1 MNRSLVLLPLTV
13 VVMSAPAWAGKLEE
27 AQAEHTRLAEQMRRL
42 AKRAAWGGVDDSYVK
57 MLELVDEGVVLS
69 YDDHYLGAEAAKAL
83 GDINSTYR
91 RLLRARDTDKST
103 DVVTWIKNIE
113 ASYAPVELKVD
124 EKFKGEFVLDV
135 AMLPMA
141 PDQRAAIQA
150 AQAIVA
156 ENRVYSG
163 LLPRGEYTLGERSF
177 TVNPGPTLV
186 SVHLE
191 AQGKPPKPPKPTVAK
206 HQGIHVNLG
215 AGYLG
220 ASGESLSAAQIS
232 NSSADGSLA
241 DAVGAG
247 LRLGVGFE
255 LGLNKAMGAKV
266 EFNMQTMVAAGAPEA
281 QLGMTADSPS
291 LTFYGGWLA
300 GTYWLN
306 SLGFAVGPTWSMAPS
321 AQNTITLADG
331 TQTTAS
337 TSLMAGG
344 GALGIFYGFADLP
357 IPGSQASQLGMALHA
372 GAHLDG
378 IQTLPWAQIAVGIG
392 PGNLSE

>member
-1 MNRSLVLLPLTV
+1 MNRSLVLLPLAV
-13 VVMSAPAWAGKLEE
+13 AVMSAPAWAGKLEE
-27 AQAEHTRLAEQMRRL
+27 AQAEHTRLSEQMRRL

-57 MLELVDEGVVLS
+57 MLALVEQGVVLG

-91 RLLRARDTDKST
+91 RLLRARDADKTT

-113 ASYAPVELKVD
+113 ASYAPVEIKVD
-124 EKFKGEFVLDV
+124 DKFSGEFVLNI

-156 ENRVYSG
+156 ENRSYSG
-163 LLPRGEYTLGERSF
+163 LLPRGDYTLGERNF

-191 AQGKPPKPPKPTVAK
+191 AQGKPPKPPKPTIAK

-215 AGYLG
+215 GGYLG
-220 ASGESLSAAQIS
+220 ASGESLGAAQIS
-232 NSSADGSLA
+232 NSSTDGTLD
-241 DAVGAG
+241 DAAGAG

-266 EFNMQTMVAAGAPEA
+266 EFGVQTLVAASAPDA
-281 QLGMTADSPS
+281 QLGMTAEAPS
-291 LTFYGGWLA
+291 LTLFGGWLA
-300 GTYWLN
+300 GTYWID
-306 SLGFAVGPTWSMAPS
+306 SLGFALGPTWSLAPS
-321 AQNTITLADG
+321 AQSTITLADG

-337 TSLMAGG
+337 TMLMAGG
-344 GALGIFYGFADLP
+344 GAVGIFYGFADLP
-357 IPGSQASQLGMALHA
+357 IPGSQASQLGVALHA

-378 IQTLPWAQIAVGIG
+378 IQTLPWAQVAVGIG